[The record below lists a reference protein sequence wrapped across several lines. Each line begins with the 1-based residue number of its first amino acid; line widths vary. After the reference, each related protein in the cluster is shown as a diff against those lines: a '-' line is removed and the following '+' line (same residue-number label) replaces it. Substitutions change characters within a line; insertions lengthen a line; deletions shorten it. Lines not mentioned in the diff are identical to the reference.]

1 MESIKNRSDF
11 LKAARNGVFVSSKY
25 IIFQAIENNLNV
37 TRVGFTATK
46 KIGIAVI
53 RNRVKRR
60 MRAAVRIVLDELGLI
75 GVDYVFIARKMIL
88 SCSVND
94 LFLSIKNGMLCTN
107 AKILKISK
115 YPETLKK
122 SSEINA

>member
-11 LKAARNGVFVSSKY
+11 LKAARNGVSVSSTY
-25 IIFQAIENNLNV
+25 IIFQAIENNLNI

-60 MRAAVRIVLDELGLI
+60 MRAAVRMVLDELGLI

-94 LFLSIKNGMLCTN
+94 LFSSIKNGMFCTN